1 MNRINRNRGGNKRIK
16 KNRKEER
23 GEEKEEQEVLEQER
37 KGIKMEIRKGKMMN
51 RCKRLWIGKNEEGG
65 LKEDKQ
71 EEDEEKKKQEEIF
84 KFKWE
89 NR

>member
-37 KGIKMEIRKGKMMN
+37 KGIKMETRKGKMMN
-51 RCKRLWIGKNEEGG
+51 RCKRLWTGKNEEGG

-71 EEDEEKKKQEEIF
+71 EEA
-84 KFKWE
+84 
-89 NR
+89 NTSAA